1 MLVSYMPL
9 ARFHHTI
16 AFFAISTPS
25 LQRASQKT
33 PAALLAA
40 RRATMGLLA
49 PAEGINYN
57 FILGMYSFFL
67 ALGALFAG
75 LEFGMGVEAVKGFYL
90 VFAPFVPAFLWCT
103 VVRSAWLS
111 AKAKKD

>member
-1 MLVSYMPL
+1 
-9 ARFHHTI
+9 
-16 AFFAISTPS
+16 
-25 LQRASQKT
+25 
-33 PAALLAA
+33 
-40 RRATMGLLA
+40 MGLLT

-111 AKAKKD
+111 AKAKTD

>member
-1 MLVSYMPL
+1 ML
-9 ARFHHTI
+9 I
-16 AFFAISTPS
+16 AFLRYRRHRCNA
-25 LQRASQKT
+25 QHKNT
-33 PAALLAA
+33 PAPLLAA
-40 RRATMGLLA
+40 LHKTMGLLA

-75 LEFGMGVEAVKGFYL
+75 LEFGMGVEAVRGFYL
-90 VFAPFVPAFLWCT
+90 VFAPFVPAFMWCT

-111 AKAKKD
+111 AKAKTD

>member
-1 MLVSYMPL
+1 MPL
-9 ARFHHTI
+9 ARFHHRVSCDIDAI
-16 AFFAISTPS
+16 AAT
-25 LQRASQKT
+25 LQHTDT
-33 PAALLAA
+33 PASLLAA

-75 LEFGMGVEAVKGFYL
+75 LEFILNVEAVKGFYL

-111 AKAKKD
+111 AKAKTD

>member
-1 MLVSYMPL
+1 
-9 ARFHHTI
+9 
-16 AFFAISTPS
+16 
-25 LQRASQKT
+25 
-33 PAALLAA
+33 
-40 RRATMGLLA
+40 MGLLT

-75 LEFGMGVEAVKGFYL
+75 LEFVLNVEAVKGFYL
-90 VFAPFVPAFLWCT
+90 VFAPFVPAFMWCT